1 MANVISTAEAIA
13 LIESTKGK
21 MFSVVFV
28 KRTTGEHRK
37 MVARLGVQKHL
48 AGGDAAYSFAKKGLI
63 SVYDVQK
70 KGYRAIPTESIST
83 LVMGGNT
90 YTIA

>member
-1 MANVISTAEAIA
+1 MAIISTAEAIA
-13 LIESTKGK
+13 LIEKSNGK
-21 MFSVVFV
+21 MFSVEFV

-37 MVARLGVQKHL
+37 MVARLGVKKHL
-48 AGGDAAYSFAKKGLI
+48 AGGDAAYSFTERGLV

-70 KGYRAIPTESIST
+70 KGYRTIPTESIST
-83 LVMGGNT
+83 LTIGGST

>member
-1 MANVISTAEAIA
+1 MAIISTAEAIA
-13 LIESTKGK
+13 LIEKSNGK
-21 MFSVVFV
+21 MFSVEFV

-37 MVARLGVQKHL
+37 MVARLGVKKHL
-48 AGGDAAYSFAKKGLI
+48 AGGDAAYNFSERGLV

-70 KGYRAIPTESIST
+70 KGYRTIPTESIST
-83 LVMGGNT
+83 LTIGGST

>member
-1 MANVISTAEAIA
+1 MAIISTAEAIA
-13 LIESTKGK
+13 LIEKSNGK
-21 MFSVVFV
+21 MFSVEFV

-37 MVARLGVQKHL
+37 MVARLGVKKHL
-48 AGGDAAYSFAKKGLI
+48 AGGDAAYNFAARGLV

-70 KGYRAIPTESIST
+70 KGYRTIPTESIST
-83 LVMGGNT
+83 LTIGGST